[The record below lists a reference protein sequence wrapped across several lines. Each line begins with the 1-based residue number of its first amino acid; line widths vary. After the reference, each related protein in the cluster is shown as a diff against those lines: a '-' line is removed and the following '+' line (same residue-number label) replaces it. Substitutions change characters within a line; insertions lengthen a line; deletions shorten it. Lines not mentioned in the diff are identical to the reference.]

1 MFLITSIFRFIVLV
15 LTDLSIIPSI
25 QFLKKSNRHFILFI
39 ATFQFMS
46 KTFFNF
52 CEAFQIKV
60 FLDEGIGFFGFLL
73 AYSLWSFL
81 PSGIRKGTRRFDGA

>member
-1 MFLITSIFRFIVLV
+1 
-15 LTDLSIIPSI
+15 
-25 QFLKKSNRHFILFI
+25 
-39 ATFQFMS
+39 MS

-81 PSGIRKGTRRFDGA
+81 PSGIRKGCIETRRFDGA